1 MSNLLAVFLLPL
13 ALLACADPTTQAAST
28 PPGAVHF
35 HLRQGTQL
43 LSCITTGYDTICRNA

>member
-1 MSNLLAVFLLPL
+1 MPRLLTLLLPF
-13 ALLACADPTTQAAST
+13 ALLACAEPTTQATST

-43 LSCITTGYDTICRNA
+43 LSCVTWGYDTVCRNA

>member
-1 MSNLLAVFLLPL
+1 MSRLLALVLPL
-13 ALLACADPTTQAAST
+13 ALLACAGPTTQATTT

-43 LSCITTGYDTICRNA
+43 LSCITWGYDTVCRNA